1 MNIANILL
9 VAIFILGYAAIT
21 LEHSLKIHKAASAL
35 LTGVLC
41 WTVYILSSSDIH
53 LVNDQL
59 LEHMGD
65 LSGILFFLLGSM
77 VVVELID
84 AHDGFEMIVSQI
96 TTRNKRLLLWIIS
109 IIAFFLSALLDNL
122 TTTIV
127 VVTLLRKLI
136 ADREERLLFT
146 GLTVIAANAGGVWS
160 PMGDVTTTM
169 LWMGGQITVV
179 PTVLSLIIPSL
190 VCLLVPVGAL
200 SLRLNGD
207 LAPLD
212 SRGAG
217 AEGLSSSRFERHS
230 VFWLGL
236 AVLFFV
242 PIFKTVTHLPPFMGM
257 LFGLGVMWILTEL
270 IHSDKDEAEKGVL
283 SVNHAIRKI
292 DTPSVLFFLG
302 ILLAISALQ
311 STGFLAS
318 VAKWLDGQVGDV
330 VVLGL
335 LVGLLSA
342 ILDNVPLVA
351 AVQAMYPLSSYP
363 VDDLFWQFLAYTSGT
378 GGSALIVGSA
388 AGVAAM
394 GLEKIDFFWYVRKV
408 SFLAVMGY
416 LSGAAVYIIMKSLQG

>member
-1 MNIANILL
+1 MNIASTLL

-21 LEHSLKIHKAASAL
+21 LEQSLKIHKAASAL

-41 WTVYILSSSDIH
+41 WTVYILSSSDIQ
-53 LVNDQL
+53 LVNHQL

-84 AHDGFEMIVSQI
+84 AHDGFEMIVSKI
-96 TTRNKRLLLWIIS
+96 TTRNKRRLLWITS

-179 PTVLSLIIPSL
+179 PTVITLIIPSL

-200 SLRLNGD
+200 SARLKGEFP
-207 LAPLD
+207 PLD
-212 SRGAG
+212 PRGTSG
-217 AEGLSSSRFERHS
+217 DGLSSSSFERHA

-270 IHSDKDEAEKGVL
+270 IHGDKDEAEKGVL

-363 VDDLFWQFLAYTSGT
+363 VDNLFWQFLAYTSGT

-416 LSGAAVYIIMKSLQG
+416 LSGAAVYIILKSAQG